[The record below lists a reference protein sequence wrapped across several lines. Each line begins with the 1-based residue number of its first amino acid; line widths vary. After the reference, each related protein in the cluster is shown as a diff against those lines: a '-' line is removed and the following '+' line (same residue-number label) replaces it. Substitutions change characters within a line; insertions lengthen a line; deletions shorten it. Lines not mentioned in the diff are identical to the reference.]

1 MYYKTVPM
9 TLEEA
14 VIQEASKGFDS
25 WDEFQ
30 EVIRDIARE
39 YNSTFSFV
47 LTVFCMHSHLQ
58 KDPSKLYI
66 GCY

>member
-39 YNSTFSFV
+39 YNSTFSAV
-47 LTVFCMHSHLQ
+47 LTIFCMHSHLQ
-58 KDPSKLYI
+58 DNPSKLYI
-66 GCY
+66 GCN